1 MLLHDLDEHDGADDV
16 VGVVLHGLGDGL
28 ADRLEPREVD
38 HGVQLLRGEGF
49 VEPFAIENVAVVEGK
64 VVSLVGDEL
73 LDAAQGLL
81 GGVVEVI
88 DDHHLASGGEELQ
101 AGVRADVA
109 GAAGDEHGASFHG
122 SHVCCSSRRRRAI
135 GSRVGRRRW
144 EATRPGFRTRDEC
157 GRLCVSVSACAA
169 GRGCARVCVCGA
181 SLGARRL
188 VPRKKV
194 PSISK

>member
-38 HGVQLLRGEGF
+38 HGVHLLRGEGF
-49 VEPFAIENVAVVEGK
+49 VEPFAIENVAVVESE

-88 DDHHLASGGEELQ
+88 DDNHLASGGEELQ

-122 SHVCCSSRRRRAI
+122 SHVVLLGDDGRSGVGWDGA
-135 GSRVGRRRW
+135 GGRRRDD
-144 EATRPGFRTRDEC
+144 AGFRIRDEC
-157 GRLCVSVSACAA
+157 GLCVSVSACAA
-169 GRGCARVCVCGA
+169 GRGCARVCVWRA

-194 PSISK
+194 PSISC

>member
-28 ADRLEPREVD
+28 TDRLEPREVD
-38 HGVQLLRGEGF
+38 HGVHLLRGEGF

-122 SHVCCSSRRRRAI
+122 SHVVLLGDDGRSGVGWDGA
-135 GSRVGRRRW
+135 GGRRRD
-144 EATRPGFRTRDEC
+144 RG
-157 GRLCVSVSACAA
+157 SVLETSAGGSA
-169 GRGCARVCVCGA
+169 
-181 SLGARRL
+181 
-188 VPRKKV
+188 
-194 PSISK
+194 